1 MKNIIAV
8 DFDGTL
14 AVHKYPDI
22 GDEVDGAIEAC
33 LNLQESCKLI
43 LYTMRSGET
52 LDEAV
57 EWCKQRRLKF
67 WAVNEKQEQKNWT
80 DSPKVYAHIYID
92 DAAFGCP
99 LKNVPNERP
108 VVDWSKVV
116 KTILGESKE

>member
-43 LYTMRSGET
+43 LYTMRAKHWMKLLNG
-52 LDEAV
+52 A
-57 EWCKQRRLKF
+57 
-67 WAVNEKQEQKNWT
+67 N
-80 DSPKVYAHIYID
+80 
-92 DAAFGCP
+92 
-99 LKNVPNERP
+99 
-108 VVDWSKVV
+108 
-116 KTILGESKE
+116 KEG